1 MNFEQRIEII
11 SKWLIMDLA
20 RYERPANFSESHVK
34 PEVELMAGDIN
45 SEISTAYN
53 AEGLKGLLLRIGQQV
68 RKTHKSR
75 RWPVIAEYVNAA
87 KDSQRDKPLQIE
99 DNQPHKFDSDRIA
112 AKRINAGEPVAESYI
127 IGTGADRLVEKKL
140 VTSQQIETYYKSL
153 EQLSAEVYAER
164 KPVQYTEHDP
174 EPELMEN
181 PY

>member
-1 MNFEQRIEII
+1 MNFEQRMEII

-112 AKRINAGEPVAESYI
+112 AKRINAGEPVAQSYI
-127 IGTGADRLVEKKL
+127 TGTGATRLIEKNL
-140 VTSQQIETYYKSL
+140 VKPQQIETYHKSL
-153 EQLSAEVYAER
+153 EKLSAEVYAER

-174 EPELMEN
+174 IEELMEN